1 VIEKEIIN
9 AGMSITTLSNWQH
22 CQLTI
27 LSIKNIKQSYIWY
40 YNINYFIISII
51 ILSIKNIKHIIDNI
65 VIEKEIRKKEK
76 NEEGVNQVAVVF
88 VADTNYLT
96 HGCGLEMA

>member
-1 VIEKEIIN
+1 
-9 AGMSITTLSNWQH
+9 
-22 CQLTI
+22 
-27 LSIKNIKQSYIWY
+27 
-40 YNINYFIISII
+40 
-51 ILSIKNIKHIIDNI
+51 LSIKNIKHIIDNI